1 MNPGTTK
8 TGKLIA
14 TVGVVLLLAGCILG
28 PDYKRPVVESPEKY
42 RFAPAEAEALVN
54 LKWWELFKDP
64 VLYSLVTTALTN
76 NRDLWVA
83 ASRIEEARAFLGFTR
98 ADLYPRIDLD
108 AGANKG
114 NFFGGSRSSTT
125 NTALYVAPVLNW
137 EVDFWGKFRRSNETA
152 RAELFA
158 SAYALRTVQLSLV
171 AEVVSA
177 YYLLLDF
184 HHRLEIS
191 RSTLNSRIKS
201 LDIIQERFKGGII
214 PELDV
219 NQAQIQ
225 KEIAAAAIPS
235 YERSIAQTENI
246 LSILLGGHSRQIET
260 GMDLNRQ
267 PIPPDIPTGLPADLL
282 ERRPDI
288 IESLYYLEAQN
299 ARIGFAEALRF
310 PAITLTGAL
319 GLASTELGGITTEGG
334 VWSVGGGLL
343 GPIFNYGKNIRR
355 VEIEEERTQQ
365 ALYRFENTVLK
376 AFGEVEDA
384 LVEIQTYDRQ
394 IKSVNNKLTAAKNAD
409 KLARERYDAG
419 FTSFLETL
427 DAERTLFSIELEYS
441 QLKRQYL
448 NAYVKLYKALGG
460 GWLTKAEMGA
470 TDS

>member
-1 MNPGTTK
+1 M
-8 TGKLIA
+8 
-14 TVGVVLLLAGCILG
+14 
-28 PDYKRPVVESPEKY
+28 
-42 RFAPAEAEALVN
+42 
-54 LKWWELFKDP
+54 
-64 VLYSLVTTALTN
+64 
-76 NRDLWVA
+76 
-83 ASRIEEARAFLGFTR
+83 
-98 ADLYPRIDLD
+98 
-108 AGANKG
+108 
-114 NFFGGSRSSTT
+114 
-125 NTALYVAPVLNW
+125 
-137 EVDFWGKFRRSNETA
+137 
-152 RAELFA
+152 
-158 SAYALRTVQLSLV
+158 
-171 AEVVSA
+171 
-177 YYLLLDF
+177 
-184 HHRLEIS
+184 
-191 RSTLNSRIKS
+191 
-201 LDIIQERFKGGII
+201 
-214 PELDV
+214 